1 MVGTPATSLSDYLRR
16 AYAEELAARGEL
28 FARVTVREIRHPAI
42 KSGPDDDL
50 ADFKISSGSATGKG
64 GQPERGDN

>member
-1 MVGTPATSLSDYLRR
+1 LRR

-50 ADFKISSGSATGKG
+50 ADFKIS
-64 GQPERGDN
+64 

>member
-1 MVGTPATSLSDYLRR
+1 MRQANSGGRAEGNGWDAGDLSLSDYLRR
-16 AYAEELAARGEL
+16 AYADELAARGEL

-50 ADFKISSGSATGKG
+50 ADFKIS
-64 GQPERGDN
+64 